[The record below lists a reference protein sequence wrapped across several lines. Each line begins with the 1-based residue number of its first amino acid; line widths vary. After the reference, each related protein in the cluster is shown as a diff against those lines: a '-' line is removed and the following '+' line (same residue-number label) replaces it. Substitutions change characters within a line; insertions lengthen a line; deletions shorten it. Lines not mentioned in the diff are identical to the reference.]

1 MYIGPIPTLA
11 ELLEHPEGVDQ
22 LPASACAAL
31 IIQAAAYEE
40 RHAALQLRLG
50 VRLGVLAA
58 PDAQGLADE
67 RLLTLPEVAAVLAVP
82 KSEAYALA
90 RRGVLPT
97 VRVGS
102 KYVRMRR
109 VDLEA
114 WLRARRDGQLD
125 TRLSQGYSRYR
136 GDDGRGVPAA
146 PAKTQPHPGRAR
158 RANGRA
164 LERRREVGAPGAADL
179 GVGGAVP
186 QAPDCD
192 PGAAET

>member
-1 MYIGPIPTLA
+1 MYMGSIPALA
-11 ELLEHPEGVDQ
+11 ELLEHPERVDQ

-31 IIQAAAYEE
+31 IIQAAASEE

-50 VRLGVLAA
+50 VRLGILAA
-58 PDAQGLADE
+58 PAAQGLTDE

-109 VDLEA
+109 ADLEA
-114 WLRARRDGQLD
+114 WLRTRRDGHLD
-125 TRLSQGYSRYR
+125 TRLSQGYSRNR
-136 GDDGRGVPAA
+136 GDDRRSVPPA
-146 PAKTQPHPGRAR
+146 PAKTRPHPGRAR
-158 RANGRA
+158 RADGRA
-164 LERRREVGAPGAADL
+164 LERHRPVGASGAADL

-186 QAPDCD
+186 PAPGSD
-192 PGAAET
+192 PGAAEI

>member
-1 MYIGPIPTLA
+1 MYIGPIPALA
-11 ELLEHPEGVDQ
+11 EFLERPDRVDQ

-31 IIQAAAYEE
+31 VIQAAASEE

-58 PDAQGLADE
+58 PAAQGLADE

-109 VDLEA
+109 ADLEA
-114 WLRARRDGQLD
+114 WLRARHDGHVD
-125 TRLSQGYSRYR
+125 TRLSQGYSRHR

-146 PAKTQPHPGRAR
+146 PAKTQPHSGRAR

-164 LERRREVGAPGAADL
+164 LERRGPVGAPGAADL

-192 PGAAET
+192 PGAAEA

>member
-1 MYIGPIPTLA
+1 MYMDAIPTLA
-11 ELLEHPEGVDQ
+11 ELLEHPERVDQ
-22 LPASACAAL
+22 LPASVCAAL
-31 IIQAAAYEE
+31 IIQAAASEE
-40 RHAALQLRLG
+40 RHAALHLRLG

-58 PDAQGLADE
+58 SGAQGLTDE

-109 VDLEA
+109 ADLEA
-114 WLRARRDGQLD
+114 WLRASQDGHLD
-125 TRLSQGYSRYR
+125 TRLSQGYSRHR

-164 LERRREVGAPGAADL
+164 LERRRKVGAPGAADL

-186 QAPDCD
+186 PAPDCD
-192 PGAAET
+192 PAAAGT

>member
-1 MYIGPIPTLA
+1 MHMGPVPALA
-11 ELLEHPEGVDQ
+11 ELLEHPERVDQ

-31 IIQAAAYEE
+31 IIQAAASEE
-40 RHAALQLRLG
+40 RYAALQLRLG
-50 VRLGVLAA
+50 VRLGVLAEQA
-58 PDAQGLADE
+58 AKGLADE

-82 KSEAYALA
+82 EGEAYALA

-109 VDLEA
+109 ADLEA
-114 WLRARRDGQLD
+114 WLQTRRDGHLE
-125 TRLSQGYSRYR
+125 TRLSQGYSRHG
-136 GDDGRGVPAA
+136 GDDGRDVPAA

-164 LERRREVGAPGAADL
+164 LERRRQMGAPGAADL

-186 QAPDCD
+186 PAPGRDR
-192 PGAAET
+192 GAAET

>member
-1 MYIGPIPTLA
+1 MHMGPAPTLA
-11 ELLEHPEGVDQ
+11 ELLEHPEQVDQ
-22 LPASACAAL
+22 LPASACLAL
-31 IIQAAAYEE
+31 IIQAAASEE

-50 VRLGVLAA
+50 VRLGALAA
-58 PDAQGLADE
+58 PAAKGLADE

-82 KSEAYALA
+82 ESEAYALA

-109 VDLEA
+109 TDLEA
-114 WLRARRDGQLD
+114 WLRARQDGHLD

-164 LERRREVGAPGAADL
+164 LERRGQVGAPGAADL

-186 QAPDCD
+186 PAPGCD
-192 PGAAET
+192 RGTAET